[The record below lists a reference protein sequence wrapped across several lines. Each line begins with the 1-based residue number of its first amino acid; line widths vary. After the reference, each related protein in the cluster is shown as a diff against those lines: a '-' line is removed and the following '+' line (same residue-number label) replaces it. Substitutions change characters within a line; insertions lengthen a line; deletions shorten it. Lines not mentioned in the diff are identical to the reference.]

1 MNACADKEHLLQ
13 ALLDGELDARNAQ
26 ACEAHLRACPG
37 CAEAFTDLQ
46 GLQARLAQPGLAWSA
61 PAGMR
66 KRIEARLPAR
76 PAAGWRA
83 RGLAPWT
90 VSGAMAAVAAS
101 LALALIWPSSQGLE
115 DELVADHV
123 RSTLASHLVDVETS
137 DRHTVK
143 PWFNGRVDFAP
154 PVADLAARGYPLLG
168 GRLDYVQRRPV
179 AALVYRRNRHVINLF
194 VWPSRPG
201 PSQPATHAARRGYAV
216 EHWRSG
222 GLEFWA
228 VSDIEPGDLAA
239 FRAAFI
245 AAAAPQSA
253 A

>member
-1 MNACADKEHLLQ
+1 MSACVDKEHLLQ

-26 ACEAHLRACPG
+26 AAEEHLRACPG
-37 CAEAFTDLQ
+37 CAAAFGDLQ
-46 GLQARLAQPGLAWSA
+46 GLRARLSEPGVAWSA
-61 PAGMR
+61 PAGLR
-66 KRIEARLPAR
+66 ARIEAQLAETQAPAPR
-76 PAAGWRA
+76 RAARN
-83 RGLAPWT
+83 LAPWAI
-90 VSGAMAAVAAS
+90 SGGMTALAAS
-101 LALALIWPSSQGLE
+101 LALALFWPAPYALE

-154 PVADLAARGYPLLG
+154 PVPDLADRGYPLAG
-168 GRLDYVQRRPV
+168 GRLDYVRDRPV

-201 PSQPATHAARRGYAV
+201 PSEPAIHASRQGYAV

-228 VSDIEPGDLAA
+228 VSDVAPADLAGFREA
-239 FRAAFI
+239 CEARAAG
-245 AAAAPQSA
+245 
-253 A
+253 